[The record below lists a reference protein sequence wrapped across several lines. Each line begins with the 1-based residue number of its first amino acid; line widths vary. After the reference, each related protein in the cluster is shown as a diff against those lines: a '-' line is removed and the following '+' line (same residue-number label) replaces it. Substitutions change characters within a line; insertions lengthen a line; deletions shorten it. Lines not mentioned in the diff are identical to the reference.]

1 MAAFDWGGGIGGAM
15 SGAATGSVFGP
26 IGTAVG
32 GVLGAVGGGLIGGST
47 PTYQPTP
54 LQTDL
59 MTFGQ
64 QQLRPTKDKL
74 KADIAQF
81 QSLLKSG
88 NRGGAESVFEGL
100 AGRYA
105 DASPYYKKLS
115 KSYKRPIDYN
125 TDPYEATA
133 KQAYESQG
141 LNINPTD
148 FSRYVEL
155 AKSKGARSTQA
166 FGDVIKQDMISRGLV
181 ATPKQEE
188 MAYMFG
194 QSARDPNT
202 GKILD
207 LYRPVDPEFISKTVG
222 ALTSSL
228 RPGSASNPAALF
240 S

>member
-1 MAAFDWGGGIGGAM
+1 MAFDWGGGIGGAM
-15 SGAATGSVFGP
+15 SGAATGTAIAPG
-26 IGTAVG
+26 IGTGIGA
-32 GVLGAVGGGLIGGST
+32 VLGLVGGGLSGGST
-47 PTYQPTP
+47 PTYQPTGP
-54 LQTDL
+54 QLDA
-59 MTFGQ
+59 MAFGQ
-64 QQLRPTKDKL
+64 QQLRPTKDKS
-74 KADIAQF
+74 KADIALF
-81 QSLLKSG
+81 QNLLRSG
-88 NRGGAESVFEGL
+88 NRGAAEAVFEGL
-100 AGRYA
+100 AGRYV
-105 DASPYYKKLS
+105 DGPYYKKLR

-155 AKSKGARSTQA
+155 AKSQGARSTQA